1 MESSILSKLILPGSS
16 LYSDTTSELPPN
28 WQSGVNDNTIFC
40 AGIGGILRPMNF
52 NSDEFHQYLDSE
64 CDERFAESDEWD
76 ELESMTQDR
85 SLYPILHQ
93 QILEM
98 KGQ

>member
-1 MESSILSKLILPGSS
+1 
-16 LYSDTTSELPPN
+16 
-28 WQSGVNDNTIFC
+28 
-40 AGIGGILRPMNF
+40 MNL

-76 ELESMTQDR
+76 EIESMTQDR